1 MDIPKN
7 LIFSGETK
15 EFFFGFVSELAKS
28 VLDQEFN
35 LYTSRIYLVEHNA
48 DGQGDT
54 WEASAH
60 HKKEAFIFYIKLWR
74 TKEKNQRHYHFELK
88 KHLCSCQMNITT
100 KTWDEMKEKAPVLLE
115 GFMNQKNKVKAE
127 KS

>member
-1 MDIPKN
+1 MEIPKN

-15 EFFFGFVSELAKS
+15 EFFFGFVSDLAKIIQ
-28 VLDQEFN
+28 DHEFN

-60 HKKEAFIFYIKLWR
+60 HKKEAFIFYIKLWS

-88 KHLCSCQMNITT
+88 KHLCSCHVSITT
-100 KTWDEMKEKAPVLLE
+100 KFLDEMKDKAPVLLE
-115 GFMNQKNKVKAE
+115 GFMNQKN
-127 KS
+127 